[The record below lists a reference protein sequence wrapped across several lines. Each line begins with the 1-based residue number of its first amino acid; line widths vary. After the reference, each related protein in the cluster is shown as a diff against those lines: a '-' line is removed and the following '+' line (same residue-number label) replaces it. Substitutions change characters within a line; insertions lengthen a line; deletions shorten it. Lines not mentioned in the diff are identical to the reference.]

1 MGGLEVLTGVIR
13 DEAKASAADRKL
25 IREQNAAMG
34 EDMHKKIVQAI
45 QLGEA
50 KAKAV
55 ENQARANLDSTTQ
68 SMLVQITNTAEKYL
82 SLKAYAV
89 TAKEPLADYTA
100 KGKGKNLSS
109 P

>member
-1 MGGLEVLTGVIR
+1 MGLTGVIR

-68 SMLVQITNTAEKYL
+68 SMLVQITNTVEKIADNYL

-100 KGKGKNLSS
+100 KGKGKNL
-109 P
+109 